1 MDDNDIERLKNILN
15 RLRSKIIGQD
25 QAVEMVSGAI
35 RRNRAGFDDGNRPI
49 GSFLFVGPTG
59 VGKTELAKQLAIDLF
74 GNKDALIRLDMSEY
88 SDTTAVS
95 K

>member
-1 MDDNDIERLKNILN
+1 MDDNDIERLKNISN
-15 RLRSKIIGQD
+15 RFQSKMIRQD
-25 QAVEMVSGAI
+25 QAVEMVSRAI

-74 GNKDALIRLDMSEY
+74 GNKDALIRLDMS
-88 SDTTAVS
+88 
-95 K
+95 

>member
-1 MDDNDIERLKNILN
+1 MHDISDTIQRLTGIPVSQMDANDIERLKNISS

-25 QAVEMVSGAI
+25 KAVEMVSRAI

-59 VGKTELAKQLAIDLF
+59 VGKQSLP
-74 GNKDALIRLDMSEY
+74 NS
-88 SDTTAVS
+88 
-95 K
+95 

>member
-1 MDDNDIERLKNILN
+1 MDDNDIERLKNISN

-25 QAVEMVSGAI
+25 QAVRMVSRAI

-59 VGKTELAKQLAIDLF
+59 VGKQLVKQLAIDLF
-74 GNKDALIRLDMSEY
+74 GNKDALIL
-88 SDTTAVS
+88 T
-95 K
+95 